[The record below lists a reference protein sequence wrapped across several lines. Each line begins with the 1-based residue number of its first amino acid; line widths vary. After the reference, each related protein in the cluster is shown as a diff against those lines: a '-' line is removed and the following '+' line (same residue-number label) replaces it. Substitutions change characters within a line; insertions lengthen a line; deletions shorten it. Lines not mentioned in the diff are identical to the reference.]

1 MYIYTPNMVLSFGFW
16 YYNIVLMV
24 MSDGGHVMIKQ
35 RSELLSLKF
44 AHDGPLSLPHS
55 ICPQCTVIDA
65 MHYLQDT

>member
-1 MYIYTPNMVLSFGFW
+1 MVRLSFGFW

-24 MSDGGHVMIKQ
+24 LSDGGHVKIKQ

-55 ICPQCTVIDA
+55 TAPSAQ
-65 MHYLQDT
+65 